1 MSTKIIALLAIT
13 AAFASLGSQ
22 VYAQSPASSLNQRQY
37 RLTGDSLVGI
47 DHRTAQNDFK
57 SFFEQTNPASIS
69 NNNRSNN
76 KTPAKIHF
84 NESLSL
90 PDTSVFLTPAQ
101 SGNDNDGL
109 QVQLDIDRE

>member
-1 MSTKIIALLAIT
+1 MNTKIIAFLAIT

-22 VYAQSPASSLNQRQY
+22 VYAQLPASSLNKGQY

-47 DHRTAQNDFK
+47 DHRTAQNDFR

-69 NNNRSNN
+69 NNNRRNN

-101 SGNDNDGL
+101 SGNENDGL
-109 QVQLDIDRE
+109 EVQLDIDR

>member
-1 MSTKIIALLAIT
+1 MNTKIIAFLGIT

-22 VYAQSPASSLNQRQY
+22 VYAQSPASNPNPRQY

-47 DHRTAQNDFK
+47 DNRTAQDDFR
-57 SFFEQTNPASIS
+57 SFFERTNPASIS
-69 NNNRSNN
+69 NNNRRDNN
-76 KTPAKIHF
+76 TQTKIRF

-109 QVQLDIDRE
+109 QVQLDLGRE

>member
-1 MSTKIIALLAIT
+1 MNTKIIAFLAIT

-22 VYAQSPASSLNQRQY
+22 VYAQLPASSLNKGQY

-69 NNNRSNN
+69 NNNRRNN

-101 SGNDNDGL
+101 SGNENDGL
-109 QVQLDIDRE
+109 EVQLDIDR